1 MSFHFAD
8 LFVVVCFFSLNFII
22 IFFLFADGFIL
33 IIYTCIYVFEND
45 ILLNHLGPIWW
56 MLEDCNSVAS
66 IVKRSRSRS
75 RSRSENEKER
85 EIQCGKT
92 MWMVWID
99 LKIYTH
105 KTKALGMAR
114 KRRCHNSPI
123 VHNRML
129 SSIYINYIAMISS
142 SILHLQSE

>member
-8 LFVVVCFFSLNFII
+8 LFVVVCVCVFFHWISSS
-22 IFFLFADGFIL
+22 FLRFADGFIL

-56 MLEDCNSVAS
+56 MLEDCNSVAY
-66 IVKRSRSRS
+66 IVKRSRSKN
-75 RSRSENEKER
+75 ENER

-105 KTKALGMAR
+105 KTKPLGK
-114 KRRCHNSPI
+114 KRRCHNSPMA
-123 VHNRML
+123 HNRML
-129 SSIYINYIAMISS
+129 SSIYINCMAMISS